1 MADILEAP
9 IDNHVHVS
17 HSLSFISL
25 YKISTQ
31 IGFEK
36 YYYKF
41 SFYVM
46 ILFHRSKY
54 HQIIVPYLHPL
65 QLILHFI
72 EFTQERKIAGCASY
86 PYGQMRYAL
95 PQTKTQ
101 YRILNL
107 FDTLI
112 GYATLSYHYRIFY
125 VTLYCFA
132 HN

>member
-17 HSLSFISL
+17 HSLNFISL

-41 SFYVM
+41 SFYVY
-46 ILFHRSKY
+46 R
-54 HQIIVPYLHPL
+54 QIIVSYLHPL

>member
-17 HSLSFISL
+17 HSLNFISL

-41 SFYVM
+41 SCYV
-46 ILFHRSKY
+46 ISHWSKY
-54 HQIIVPYLHPL
+54 HQIIVTYLHPL

>member
-1 MADILEAP
+1 MAYMYDIGANIIRLL
-9 IDNHVHVS
+9 
-17 HSLSFISL
+17 SLIYTLYNQFYISL
-25 YKISTQ
+25 NLRRK
-31 IGFEK
+31 EK
-36 YYYKF
+36 
-41 SFYVM
+41 
-46 ILFHRSKY
+46 L
-54 HQIIVPYLHPL
+54 L
-65 QLILHFI
+65 
-72 EFTQERKIAGCASY
+72 GCASY

>member
-17 HSLSFISL
+17 HSQNFISL
-25 YKISTQ
+25 YKTSTQ

-36 YYYKF
+36 YYHKY
-41 SFYVM
+41 SFYV
-46 ILFHRSKY
+46 IHKGKY
-54 HQIIVPYLHPL
+54 HQIIVTYLHPL

>member
-17 HSLSFISL
+17 HSQDFISL
-25 YKISTQ
+25 YKTSTP

-36 YYYKF
+36 YYYKY
-41 SFYVM
+41 SFYV
-46 ILFHRSKY
+46 HR
-54 HQIIVPYLHPL
+54 IIVTYLHHL

-72 EFTQERKIAGCASY
+72 EFTQESKIAGCASY

-112 GYATLSYHYRIFY
+112 GYATLSYHYRVFY